1 MQKIEINTTQNVS
14 IEFEAALLRD
24 RVLAFG
30 VDFLIMGGA
39 SLIISIIITIA
50 FTSTAEYLYYFFI
63 VPIIFFYSLAF
74 ETLNHGQSPGKRV
87 MDLKVVKLNG
97 AEPRSSDYVMRW
109 AFRMVDIY
117 LSFGVLA
124 AIFIGSSNKNQ
135 RLGDMAA
142 ETTVIKIKPTRTLR
156 LNDIININ
164 SIDNYQPVYPE
175 VKKLSESNMLLVKSV
190 IERYKA
196 FPNQAHREAVHTLAV
211 KVKEKIKV
219 DQDTNGDLDFLQT
232 LIKDYV
238 VLTR

>member
-14 IEFEAALLRD
+14 IEFEAASLRD
-24 RVLAFG
+24 RIWAFII
-30 VDFLIMGGA
+30 DFLIMGGA
-39 SLIISIIITIA
+39 ALVISIIIAIA
-50 FTSTAEYLYYFFI
+50 FTSAAEYLYYLFI

-87 MDLKVVKLNG
+87 LDLKVVKLNG
-97 AEPRSSDYVMRW
+97 SEPRSSDYVLRW
-109 AFRMVDIY
+109 AFRMIDIY
-117 LSFGVLA
+117 LSLGALA
-124 AIFIGSSNKNQ
+124 SIFIGSSNKNQ

-142 ETTVIKIKPTRTLR
+142 ETTVIKIKPSRALR

-164 SIDNYQPVYPE
+164 SIDNYEPVFPE
-175 VKKLSESNMLLVKSV
+175 VKKLSESNMLLIKSV

-196 FPNQAHREAVHTLAV
+196 FPNQAHREAVHMMAG
-211 KVKEKIKV
+211 KVKEEINV
-219 DQDTNGDLDFLQT
+219 DQGSARDVDFLHT

>member
-24 RVLAFG
+24 RILAFII
-30 VDFLIMGGA
+30 DFLIMGGA
-39 SLIISIIITIA
+39 SIILSIIISIA
-50 FTSTAEYLYYFFI
+50 FTSAAEYLYYLFI

-97 AEPRSSDYVMRW
+97 AEPRSSDYVLRW
-109 AFRMVDIY
+109 AFRMIDIY

-142 ETTVIKIKPTRTLR
+142 ETTIIKIKPAKALR

-164 SIDNYQPVYPE
+164 SIDNYKPVFPE
-175 VKKLSESNMLLVKSV
+175 VKKLSESNMLLIKNV

-196 FPNQAHREAVHTLAV
+196 FPNQAHREAMRMLVS
-211 KVKEKIKV
+211 KVKEEINV
-219 DQDTNGDLDFLQT
+219 DQGSSRDIDFLQT

>member
-24 RVLAFG
+24 RILAFII
-30 VDFLIMGGA
+30 DFLIMGGA
-39 SLIISIIITIA
+39 SIILSIIISIA
-50 FTSTAEYLYYFFI
+50 FTSAAEYLYYLFI

-74 ETLNHGQSPGKRV
+74 ETLNQGQSPGKRV

-97 AEPRSSDYVMRW
+97 SEPRSSDYVLRW
-109 AFRMVDIY
+109 AFRMIDIY

-142 ETTVIKIKPTRTLR
+142 ETTIIKIKPAKALR

-164 SIDNYQPVYPE
+164 SIDNYKPVFPE
-175 VKKLSESNMLLVKSV
+175 VKKLSEPNMLLIKNV

-196 FPNQAHREAVHTLAV
+196 FPNQAHHEAMQMLVT
-211 KVKEKIKV
+211 KVKEEINV
-219 DQDTNGDLDFLQT
+219 DQGSSRDIDFLQT